1 MGFYVYKY
9 VYQDKVVYIGQTINL
24 DNRIKAHSQEIR
36 FYGLQ
41 EVYYFECNNKLE
53 LDVNESFG
61 IDYYKPVLN
70 QTNNQIYLN
79 HLELVYK
86 KPEWK
91 RYDKI
96 YNNPMPLI
104 DFHNN
109 EQIIQNFLN
118 QRLYHKSGVLYDGTL
133 LHREIPI
140 YDLLGL
146 GTVIKEED
154 FINYTT
160 EVENKFFEI
169 IGKESEIII
178 NHFLS
183 EYKNLKSVSYI
194 GKNTFRPVFNE

>member
-9 VYQDKVVYIGQTINL
+9 IYQDKVVYIGQTINL

-70 QTNNQIYLN
+70 QTNNRIYLN
-79 HLELVYK
+79 YPELVYK

-91 RYDKI
+91 KYDKI
-96 YNNPMPLI
+96 YNNPTPFI

-118 QRLYHKSGVLYDGTL
+118 QRLYYKSGALYDGTL
-133 LHREIPI
+133 LHREIPT
-140 YDLLGL
+140 YNLLEL

-169 IGKESEIII
+169 IGKESEMII

-183 EYKNLKSVSYI
+183 EYKNLKSVSYV
-194 GKNTFRPVFNE
+194 GKNTFQPVFK